1 MLDLGSR
8 VWKVGFS
15 GEGAPRECRGVLNGG
30 GGELWGLEKGE
41 VGEVEWEV
49 REQRL
54 KKGLREVWFK

>member
-1 MLDLGSR
+1 M
-8 VWKVGFS
+8 WKVGFS